1 MVSSSWI
8 RRAALAAVVLFW
20 LSSAFWTVQQD
31 QTGLVHR
38 FGAVQ
43 RTVGPGFHLSLP
55 WPIER
60 IDKIATGV
68 SRTMPVG
75 FTYLEQ
81 LGAENL
87 DPTRREWLTGDTN
100 IVKMEVTLY
109 YTITDPV
116 KYMYGM
122 SEPSGGL
129 MRDMVLRRL
138 AEAAMTE
145 SIASMGIDE
154 VLSTGKTQLRNEVLG
169 RVQAQIEDFR
179 LGITL
184 TSFNLTEVGP
194 PPEVQ
199 NAFNEVTSAKAYKDQ
214 QLSEA
219 QGARATALP
228 FARAEANRLV
238 QQAESDRTVIVSEAE
253 GWADAFRALASSMQ
267 THRAVG
273 MKRLW
278 LQSVERLLAAS
289 QVIIL
294 PRLPAG
300 TTAPLYLPD

>member
-1 MVSSSWI
+1 MSSLWI
-8 RRAALAAVVLFW
+8 RRAILAAILVAW
-20 LSSAFWTVQQD
+20 LSTAFQTVQQD

-43 RTVGPGFHLSLP
+43 GTVGPGFHLSLP

-60 IDKIATGV
+60 IEKIATGV

-109 YTITDPV
+109 YTITDPAE
-116 KYMYGM
+116 YLYGM
-122 SEPSGGL
+122 SEPTGSM
-129 MRDMVLRRL
+129 MRDMILRQL

-154 VLSTGKTQLRNEVLG
+154 VLSTGKTQLSNEVLK
-169 RVQAQIEDFR
+169 RVQTQAKEFR

-184 TSFNLTEVGP
+184 TSFNLIEVGA

-199 NAFNEVTSAKAYKDQ
+199 NAFNEVTSAKAYKDKQ
-214 QLSEA
+214 VSEA
-219 QGARATALP
+219 EVARATALP

-238 QQAESDRTVIVSEAE
+238 QQAESDRVVIVSEAQ
-253 GWADAFRALASSMQ
+253 GWADAFRALASNMQ
-267 THRAVG
+267 AHRAVG
-273 MKRLW
+273 MQRLW
-278 LQSVERLLAAS
+278 LQSVERLLAS
-289 QVIIL
+289 GKVMVL